1 MDTLRGQDDL
11 SKSGYANH
19 REGEKDSVNAAQLDI
34 EADSRDSAIQ
44 RIKTAETISMSPE
57 LFERLYLTPQ
67 TAAKGDLRLTW
78 GNPSPL

>member
-1 MDTLRGQDDL
+1 MSDQASKDDL
-11 SKSGYANH
+11 SKFSHNNRDESH
-19 REGEKDSVNAAQLDI
+19 IFKLESEGQ
-34 EADSRDSAIQ
+34 SRDSALR

-78 GNPSPL
+78 GIPSPL

>member
-1 MDTLRGQDDL
+1 MQDLPSKDDM
-11 SKSGYANH
+11 SKSGQIN
-19 REGEKDSVNAAQLDI
+19 REEDNVFSLELEGE
-34 EADSRDSAIQ
+34 SRDSAL
-44 RIKTAETISMSPE
+44 RRMKTAETISMSPE

>member
-1 MDTLRGQDDL
+1 MQDLPNQEDL
-11 SKSGYANH
+11 SKSGQISQPESNVYQLH
-19 REGEKDSVNAAQLDI
+19 LEG
-34 EADSRDSAIQ
+34 DSRESALR

-67 TAAKGDLRLTW
+67 TIAKGDLRLTW